1 MKMRN
6 YKTVFI
12 LTIGFCL
19 LLNLVVLNSFV
30 FNHIGKIETQREFP
44 KLAAVPE
51 LNDEWYVT
59 WGGNETYGDGAHDL
73 VIDSSGDIYVA
84 GYTFSYGAGHADL
97 ALVKFDKN
105 GEVLWYRTWGSVS
118 QDRGYAVALD
128 SSENVYIAG
137 FTDTDPGFD
146 NEHHFCLVKY
156 LKNGHQV
163 WDTTWGTTDWQVC
176 HDMVIDS
183 SDNIYLAG
191 HQDNNLAL
199 VKYNSSGDLQWDEVW
214 PGFGYEQFYALA
226 LDSSGDIFLAGYTN
240 GGGALGY
247 DMCLVKYN
255 SSGEQQWYNLWGGI
269 GYEKAYAISIDNSD
283 NIYLA
288 GVTTTFTEGKGDI
301 CLVKYNNSGTQLWN
315 ATWGGDEDDTCSD
328 IVLDSSGNIYLVGE
342 AAVNGLVYPQVA
354 IAKFNN
360 LGQLQWYDTWE
371 DGWATEGKGIALD
384 SSGNAFIALDSNR
397 VTLVKFSSAPKIV
410 IKSPS
415 TNKKCGTIAPNYTLS
430 ISEPDLDETW
440 YTLDEGITN
449 ITFTGLKGQI
459 NQTEWDKFVNGTT
472 VNMRFYATDTSD
484 NVGFAD
490 VTVIKEISAG
500 TGGTLPLIP
509 GYYIFIIIGII
520 GIISIIM
527 TRRLKKE

>member
-1 MKMRN
+1 MRN

-12 LTIGFCL
+12 LTIGICL
-19 LLNLVVLNSFV
+19 LLNFVVIHSFV
-30 FNHIGKIETQREFP
+30 FNHIGNIETQRENP

-59 WGGNETYGDGAHDL
+59 WGGNWTYEDGGHDL

-105 GEVLWYRTWGSVS
+105 GEVLWYRTWGSTGR
-118 QDRGYAVALD
+118 DWGYTVALD

-137 FTDTDPGFD
+137 VTE
-146 NEHHFCLVKY
+146 NNFCVVKY

-163 WDTTWGTTDWQVC
+163 WDATWGTSKSEAC
-176 HDMVIDS
+176 YDMAIDS
-183 SDNIYLAG
+183 LDNIYLVG
-191 HQDNNLAL
+191 HQENNLAL
-199 VKYNSSGDLQWDEVW
+199 VKFNSSGDFQWEDTDN
-214 PGFGYEQFYALA
+214 FGGSEKFFGVAI
-226 LDSSGDIFLAGYTN
+226 DSSDDIYLAGYTD

-255 SSGEQQWYNLWGGI
+255 SSGTQLWNSTWGGI
-269 GYEKAYAISIDNSD
+269 GNELAHAISIDNSD
-283 NIYLA
+283 NIYL
-288 GVTTTFTEGKGDI
+288 GGYTTTFTEGREDI
-301 CLVKYNNSGTQLWN
+301 CLVKYNNSGIQIWN
-315 ATWGGDEDDTCSD
+315 TTWGGGEHDTCSD

-342 AAVNGLVYPQVA
+342 TDPDEIGYFLVT

-360 LGQLQWYDTWE
+360 LGQVQWYDTWE
-371 DGWATEGKGIALD
+371 DGWATGLKGIALD
-384 SSGNAFIALDSNR
+384 SSGNAFIAVDYTG

-410 IKSPS
+410 IKSPG
-415 TNKKCGTIAPNYTLS
+415 TNKKYGKVAPNFTLS

-440 YTLDEGITN
+440 YTLDEGVTN

-484 NVGFAD
+484 NLGFAD
-490 VTVIKEISAG
+490 VTVIKDITTG
-500 TGGTLPLIP
+500 NGGTTQIIP
-509 GYYIFIIIGII
+509 GYYIFIIIGIV
-520 GIISIIM
+520 GIISIII
-527 TRRLKKE
+527 TRRLKKNEI